1 MTTTTSALPTG
12 DLTADVLDGVPP
24 DVYRRR
30 WAILAVLCT
39 SLMIV
44 AIANT
49 SLNVALP
56 RMSEDLGLSSSSQ
69 QWVVDAYSLVF
80 AGLLFTAGSLGDR
93 WGRKRFLQAGIV
105 IFGAASAYATFFV
118 DSAGSLIATRALMGV
133 GGALVMPATLSI
145 LVNAFPSGERARAIA
160 IWSGVAAGGG
170 ALGIVLGGW
179 LVENFWWGSSFAMNI
194 PVTVVALLAGL
205 RLVPESRSGEHGRI
219 DVLGAALSFAG
230 LVLVVLGLIE
240 GPHWGWTD
248 PKTLITIVGGL
259 VVLGLFALWEL
270 HTDSPMLE
278 VRLFANP
285 TFSVSS
291 VGIMLVF
298 LTMFGFFFVVSQLF
312 QLVLGYGPFEAGLRM
327 LPIMPMLMLFTPLSA
342 VAVSRV
348 GVRRVVIPGMLTTAL
363 GILMLSRLHADSG
376 YLAVLAGMAVMALG
390 MAFTMTPMTTMIM
403 SSVPPEHAGMG
414 SAMNDTTR
422 ELGTTLG
429 VAVLGSILSSGYAS
443 HIVDTAN
450 ALPADARHATES
462 SLAGARVV
470 SEQIGGSAG
479 AALFDAAKDAWV
491 HGLQLSLTVG
501 AGIILAAA
509 LLTWKLLPAQPIT
522 ASSPEHTSD
531 DEALSAPEGALS
543 LAD

>member
-1 MTTTTSALPTG
+1 M
-12 DLTADVLDGVPP
+12 
-24 DVYRRR
+24 
-30 WAILAVLCT
+30 
-39 SLMIV
+39 
-44 AIANT
+44 
-49 SLNVALP
+49 
-56 RMSEDLGLSSSSQ
+56 
-69 QWVVDAYSLVF
+69 VDAYSLVF

-179 LVENFWWGSSFAMNI
+179 LVEHFWWGSSFAMNI
-194 PVTVVALLAGL
+194 PVTVLALLAGL

-501 AGIILAAA
+501 AAIILAAA

-522 ASSPEHTSD
+522 ASSPENTT
-531 DEALSAPEGALS
+531 G
-543 LAD
+543 

>member
-1 MTTTTSALPTG
+1 
-12 DLTADVLDGVPP
+12 
-24 DVYRRR
+24 
-30 WAILAVLCT
+30 
-39 SLMIV
+39 
-44 AIANT
+44 
-49 SLNVALP
+49 
-56 RMSEDLGLSSSSQ
+56 MSEDLGLSSSSQ

-145 LVNAFPSGERARAIA
+145 LVNAFPAGERARAIA

-219 DVLGAALSFAG
+219 DVLGAALSFSG

-248 PKTLITIVGGL
+248 PKTLIAIVGGL

-270 HTDSPMLE
+270 HTESPMLE

-443 HIVDTAN
+443 HIIDTAN
-450 ALPADARHATES
+450 ALPDDARHATES

-522 ASSPEHTSD
+522 ASSSD
-531 DEALSAPEGALS
+531 DTTDDVALSAPEGALS